1 MRDLVINKQLSLIQK
16 YNNFD
21 EEKLSIIKYGLESIY
36 ILITKSI
43 VVFLVSYFLGL
54 LKETLLFLL
63 FYNCMRATAFG
74 LHATK
79 SWICLVSSVSIF
91 IVLPFLCKVLI
102 IPFIFKII
110 LGIIGIIFILKNA
123 PADTYKRPI
132 VSLKRRK
139 VLKIISFFLSITM
152 VVCSLIIKNN
162 FISNSL
168 IFSILLECLLI
179 SPTVYKFFKLPYD
192 NYKRFIC

>member
-1 MRDLVINKQLSLIQK
+1 MRDLVINKQLSWIQK
-16 YNNFD
+16 YNNYDD
-21 EEKLSIIKYGLESIY
+21 EKISIIKYGLESIY

-43 VVFLVSYFLGL
+43 VVLLVSYFLGL

-63 FYNCMRATAFG
+63 FYNCIRATAFG

-91 IVLPFLCKVLI
+91 IILPFICKVVI
-102 IPFIFKII
+102 VPFIVKLI
-110 LGIIGIIFILKNA
+110 LGLIGIIFIFKNA

-132 VSLKRRK
+132 VNPKRRFI
-139 VLKIISFFLSITM
+139 LKLCSTFISITM
-152 VVCSLIIKNN
+152 VVCSIIINNN

-192 NYKRFIC
+192 NYKRFNV